1 MFDFE
6 QIMKGYTKED
16 EFIARDLLLIE
27 LLVEKEIITTD
38 EINKKYKNLEETIE
52 KVKKDRKEFL
62 EKRIEELENEL
73 KGDESNEIKS

>member
-27 LLVEKEIITTD
+27 LLVEKGIITID
-38 EINKKYKNLEETIE
+38 EINQKYKNLKEKIEE
-52 KVKKDRKEFL
+52 VKKDRKEAL
-62 EKRIEELENEL
+62 EKRIEEL
-73 KGDESNEIKS
+73 KGSE